1 MYTYRFEFLLEVIM
15 RIASLLATHL
25 AWAALYALCLTACGQ
40 APGGPPPATTGTPKV
55 SAITLESEPFILV
68 AELPGRVTPMIGA
81 QVRPQVTG
89 IIEKRL
95 FVEGDRV
102 APGQLLYQLDPA
114 TYKASVDSAE
124 ADLARAKASLN
135 LAQLKAKR
143 NRELMAIKAISQQ
156 DADESNAGLKQA
168 QADVAAAKAE
178 LQTHQINLQYTKI
191 RSPVAGRI
199 GRSAVTAGALVT
211 ANQATALATV
221 QQLDPIY
228 IDVTQSSLALLELK
242 RSLSAGALSPST
254 APVVIMLQNGARH
267 VKNGTLEFS
276 EARVDETTDT
286 VTLRIKVPN
295 PNGDLL
301 PGMYA
306 RALLEAGV
314 VEDAILV
321 PQQALARD
329 AEGQG
334 YVALVDATGV
344 MVQRKV
350 TVSRAV
356 GNQWLIEDGLSPG
369 EQIIV
374 EGQQKVQP
382 GSKVEVVAPVEASD
396 DNRIVQL

>member
-1 MYTYRFEFLLEVIM
+1 M

-114 TYKASVDSAE
+114 TYKAAVDSAE